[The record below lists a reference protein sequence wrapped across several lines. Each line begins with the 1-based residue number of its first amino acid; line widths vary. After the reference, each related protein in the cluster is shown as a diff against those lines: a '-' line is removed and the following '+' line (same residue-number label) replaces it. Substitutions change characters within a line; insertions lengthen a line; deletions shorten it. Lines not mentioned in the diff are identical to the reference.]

1 MMSTSSD
8 RWQEK
13 GTATEMKIQHIDL
26 IGMPVTNQHV
36 SLAFY
41 TNMLGFEVR
50 TNMEHFES
58 DDPNVRWIEL
68 VPPGAA
74 TAIVLAPWEQSGSL
88 GTIVLVTTD
97 IEADYAEL
105 QTKGLDL
112 PPLEHQPWGIST
124 LITDPDGNKLLLLQN
139 TAMSGA

>member
-1 MMSTSSD
+1 MH
-8 RWQEK
+8 
-13 GTATEMKIQHIDL
+13 IQHIDL
-26 IGMPVTNQHV
+26 IGMPVTNQQV
-36 SLAFY
+36 SLEFY
-41 TNMLGFEVR
+41 TNMLGFEIR

-68 VPPGAA
+68 VPPGAS
-74 TAIVLAPWEQSGSL
+74 TAIVLSTWEDSDSR

-105 QTKGLDL
+105 KAKGLNM

-124 LITDPDGNKLLLLQN
+124 MITDPDGNKLLLQQ
-139 TAMSGA
+139 TIDMSDSGSENAEGQTDARSTL

>member
-1 MMSTSSD
+1 MYL
-8 RWQEK
+8 
-13 GTATEMKIQHIDL
+13 QHIDL
-26 IGMPVTNQHV
+26 IGVPVTNQHV
-36 SLAFY
+36 SFAFY

-58 DDPNVRWIEL
+58 DDPDVRWIEL

-74 TAIVLAPWEQSGSL
+74 TAIVLAPWEKAGSL
-88 GTIVLVTTD
+88 GTIVLMTTN

-105 QTKGLDL
+105 QAKGLNL

-124 LITDPDGNKLLLLQN
+124 LIHDPDGNKLLLQQN
-139 TAMSGA
+139 TAMSDT